1 MVRRGRQAVSA
12 AAAVLTEAG
21 IVADRRRRTR
31 SRPGLVVFADGRTKR
46 DQSWIRTRRS
56 SGCQQLVEVEVG
68 VRPGPLGSAMLI
80 STDDFDPAARFFSK
94 PPTNMARAVES
105 TISVARPL
113 GHQIAR
119 PY

>member
-46 DQSWIRTRRS
+46 DQSWMRTRGINHLEDQPQADGERERI
-56 SGCQQLVEVEVG
+56 GKQCRETQKIEVAAEPQPQQ
-68 VRPGPLGSAMLI
+68 R
-80 STDDFDPAARFFSK
+80 
-94 PPTNMARAVES
+94 
-105 TISVARPL
+105 
-113 GHQIAR
+113 
-119 PY
+119 